1 MLEHRQVP
9 VADVDGT
16 YHVAIMWP
24 KKEAPNL
31 KNYII
36 FTNSSSASGKNFN
49 PCLYVF

>member
-31 KNYII
+31 KNILFSRTHLQHRARISIHAYT
-36 FTNSSSASGKNFN
+36 FF
-49 PCLYVF
+49 